1 MNAQIRPPT
10 DTAGR
15 VYGRP
20 LVIGLINSTSD
31 RARRTTELQFK
42 TLLQAAAPDRPFRFK
57 FFAFREIAPSVPPI
71 SFSGMPYA
79 DVATLPDAG
88 LDALIVTGMEP
99 RARQLEDKAIW
110 DSFIKVVDWT
120 ERTRLPVA
128 WSCFA
133 AHAAVLYLD
142 GISRTP
148 NSSKISGVFE
158 MAVAAPDH
166 PLMKGITTAWR
177 SPHSRQFGLDETRL
191 VANGYHILARSAECG
206 VDSFVKNGLPFLFL
220 QGHPEY
226 SADTLMRE
234 YMRDMRRYVLGES
247 AKVPAIPRDYFDGA
261 TEMPLAAQARF
272 AEQNRGELSILVEMA
287 KTAQAGLRSPPWQS
301 AATRLFANWI
311 ASIPRPDPDHGAL
324 PGFFEDAALAPM
336 LAMARD
342 SQPVAER

>member
-1 MNAQIRPPT
+1 MNAQIRSPT

-15 VYGRP
+15 AYERP

-31 RARRTTELQFK
+31 RARRATELQFK
-42 TLLQAAAPDRPFRFK
+42 ALLQAAAPELPFQFK
-57 FFAFREIAPSVPPI
+57 FFAFREIMSSAPPV
-71 SFSGMPYA
+71 SFSGVSYA
-79 DVATLPDAG
+79 DVSTLPEAG

-99 RARQLEDKAIW
+99 RAQQLEDESIW
-110 DSFIKVVDWT
+110 DSFVKVVDWT

-128 WSCFA
+128 WSCLA

-142 GISRTP
+142 GICRTP

-158 MAVAAPDH
+158 MVVAAPDH

-177 SPHSRQFGLDETRL
+177 SPHSRQFGLDEDRL
-191 VANGYHILARSAECG
+191 VANGYRILARSVECG

-226 SADTLMRE
+226 AADTLMRE

-247 AKVPAIPRDYFDGA
+247 MKIPAIPHDYFDGA
-261 TEMPLAAQARF
+261 TEAPLATQARL
-272 AEQNRGELSILVEMA
+272 AEQNRGELSILVEIA
-287 KTAQAGLRSPPWQS
+287 KTAQAGLQASPWQS

-311 ASIPRPDPDHGAL
+311 ASVPRADHGAL
-324 PGFFEDAALAPM
+324 PGFFETAAL
-336 LAMARD
+336 LAVPRD
-342 SQPVAER
+342 TQPVAER